1 MERRTFIKGSLG
13 VAALAGAPSIVRAQA
28 PMTLRFAHFAAED
41 HPAHVAAKE
50 FAARIETRTGGALKI
65 AIFPNNVLGAPPEQA
80 QQIRLG
86 VIDMGLPT
94 QGQLDKFEK
103 AFAAVPLPF
112 VFDDAAHVARVLD
125 GPGMAWLAPLAEKQG
140 FILLANWEYG
150 FRNLTN
156 NKHPILKP
164 EDVAGLKIR
173 TPPEIQIQAAM
184 EACGALVTAIAF
196 PEVYLALSQNV
207 VDGEENPIAVIFFN
221 KFYEVQKHLA
231 LTRHVYNNM
240 IHAVSTNTWKKL
252 SAEQQAIFRDESVK
266 AGNLMRKLI
275 AEQEADQI
283 AKIEA
288 AGVKV
293 TRPDLGPFRAK
304 MAPAYKRI
312 ADYAG
317 ADNVKKFQDMVEA
330 GRKA

>member
-1 MERRTFIKGSLG
+1 LG
-13 VAALAGAPSIVRAQA
+13 AAGFVATAPYLARGQGALNFR
-28 PMTLRFAHFAAED
+28 LAHFAAED
-41 HPAHVAAKE
+41 HPAHIAAKE
-50 FAARIETRTGGALKI
+50 FASKVEARTGGSLKI
-65 AIFPNNVLGAPPEQA
+65 TIFPNNVLGAPPEQA

-112 VFDDAAHVARVLD
+112 IFDSSAHVFRTLD
-125 GPGMAWLAPLAEKQG
+125 GPAMAWLAPLAEKQG

-156 NKHPILKP
+156 NKRPVEKP
-164 EDVAGLKIR
+164 EDVQGLKIR
-173 TPPEIQIQAAM
+173 TPPELQIQASM
-184 EACGALVTAIAF
+184 EALGAAVTAIAF

-207 VDGEENPIAVIFFN
+207 VDGEENPVAVIYFN

-240 IHAVSTNTWKKL
+240 IHTVSANSWKKL
-252 SAEQQAIFRDESVK
+252 SAEQQKICREESVA
-266 AGNLMRKLI
+266 AGTLMRKLI

-283 AKIEA
+283 SKMEG
-288 AGVKV
+288 AGIKV
-293 TRPDLGPFRAK
+293 TRPDLAPFRAK
-304 MAPAYKRI
+304 MDPAYKRI

-317 ADNVKKFQDMVEA
+317 AENVEKFRAMVETA
-330 GRKA
+330 RKG